1 MVWPPTRSAVLAM
14 LKIKWLCLHLAY
26 TCCMWFGEGV
36 CVYGSLETGPS
47 ASSMLAC
54 SVRYYNAWDIFGGRR
69 PGRFYHV
76 MCAATYVG

>member
-54 SVRYYNAWDIFGGRR
+54 SVRYYNAWDISEAEGPHDFI
-69 PGRFYHV
+69 
-76 MCAATYVG
+76 T